1 MLSHTVWYH
10 TKLYVRLGHGEI
22 IPKSYSV
29 KCQQWSDCYLS
40 IRQIYSLH
48 IVRDNITMKLFLLIN
63 ISLMQNIQYWISTS
77 PSQTSFD
84 GYDLYLKGVKIIK
97 FVMINYDFYS

>member
-1 MLSHTVWYH
+1 M
-10 TKLYVRLGHGEI
+10 K
-22 IPKSYSV
+22 
-29 KCQQWSDCYLS
+29 YLDVS
-40 IRQIYSLH
+40 SAKVNTIEDEKEH
-48 IVRDNITMKLFLLIN
+48 NITMKQFLLIN
-63 ISLMQNIQYWISTS
+63 NSLMQNIQYWISTS